1 MLKQEELDS
10 FSIKTT
16 EDFFVLTYWMIWIKS
31 VIKRRRGNQRAK
43 ERNINISSYF
53 DVIGSEQLSTCY
65 YWGEKIV

>member
-53 DVIGSEQLSTCY
+53 DVIGSE
-65 YWGEKIV
+65 